1 MKLSRAKVRLKIKK
15 KGVFFVFQSFYI
27 TFAHGITYVKKTI
40 KMKISKFFS
49 VAVFTVAALTLTS
62 CNNKKFHVNGTISD
76 AKDSV
81 LYFENMSL
89 NGPVVVD
96 SVKLAEDGS
105 FSFDGKASEAPE
117 FYRLRIAGQ
126 IINVAIDSTE
136 TVKFK
141 ASYPTMTSQY
151 EVEGSEENNKV
162 KELALLQLG
171 LQAQVNAI
179 AQNPQLGVKEVQ
191 DSVIKVLTAYKNNIK
206 RNYIF
211 KEPMKAYSYFAL
223 FQTFTLGNMQSLIF
237 NPRSNKDDI
246 KVFAAVA
253 TSWDTFYPGAERGKN
268 LHNIAIEGMKDIRI
282 VQAEQNQQIDASKVK
297 TSGIIDI
304 ALADNK
310 GQVRRL
316 SDLAGKVVLL
326 DFHAFGTKQST
337 QRIMMMRELYNKY
350 HAAGFEIYQVAVDPD
365 EHFWKT
371 QTAALPW
378 ISVRADEN
386 SQALTL
392 YNVQSIPTFFLITK
406 ENVLYKRDV
415 QIKNLDA
422 EIKALL

>member
-1 MKLSRAKVRLKIKK
+1 M
-15 KGVFFVFQSFYI
+15 
-27 TFAHGITYVKKTI
+27 KKTI

-162 KELALLQLG
+162 KELSLLQLG

-179 AQNPQLGVKEVQ
+179 AQNPQLGVNEVQ
-191 DSVIKVLTAYKNNIK
+191 DSVIKVLTAYKENVK

-282 VQAEQNQQIDASKVK
+282 VQAERNQQIDASKVK

>member
-1 MKLSRAKVRLKIKK
+1 
-15 KGVFFVFQSFYI
+15 
-27 TFAHGITYVKKTI
+27 
-40 KMKISKFFS
+40 MKISKFFS
-49 VAVFTVAALTLTS
+49 VAVFTVAALSLTS
-62 CNNKKFHVNGTISD
+62 CNNKKFHVNGTICD

-105 FSFDGKASEAPE
+105 FDFSGKATEAPE

-151 EVEGSEENNKV
+151 EVEGSEENSKI

-171 LQAQVNAI
+171 LQGQVNAI
-179 AQNPQLGVKEVQ
+179 AQNPQLGVNEVQ
-191 DSVIKVLTAYKNNIK
+191 DSVIKVLTAYKENVK

-223 FQTFTLGNMQSLIF
+223 FQTFTLGNMQSLVF

-282 VQAEQNQQIDASKVK
+282 VQAERNQQIDASKVK

>member
-1 MKLSRAKVRLKIKK
+1 M
-15 KGVFFVFQSFYI
+15 
-27 TFAHGITYVKKTI
+27 KKTI

-151 EVEGSEENNKV
+151 EVEGSEENSKI

-171 LQAQVNAI
+171 LQGQVNAI
-179 AQNPQLGVKEVQ
+179 AQNPQLGVKDVQ

>member
-1 MKLSRAKVRLKIKK
+1 M
-15 KGVFFVFQSFYI
+15 
-27 TFAHGITYVKKTI
+27 KKTI

-105 FSFDGKASEAPE
+105 FDFSGKATEAPE

-151 EVEGSEENNKV
+151 EVEGSEENSKI

-171 LQAQVNAI
+171 LQGQVNAI
-179 AQNPQLGVKEVQ
+179 AQNPQLGVNEVQ
-191 DSVIKVLTAYKNNIK
+191 DSVIKVLTAYKENVK

-223 FQTFTLGNMQSLIF
+223 FQTFTLGNMQSLVF

-282 VQAEQNQQIDASKVK
+282 VQAERNQQIDASKVS

-316 SDLAGKVVLL
+316 SDLKGKVVLL

-337 QRIMMMRELYNKY
+337 QRIMMMRSLYNKY

-378 ISVRADEN
+378 ISVRADED
-386 SQALTL
+386 SQVLSL

-406 ENVLYKRDV
+406 DNVLYKRDV

>member
-1 MKLSRAKVRLKIKK
+1 M
-15 KGVFFVFQSFYI
+15 
-27 TFAHGITYVKKTI
+27 KKTI

-49 VAVFTVAALTLTS
+49 VAVFTVAALSLTS

-105 FSFDGKASEAPE
+105 FDFSGKATEAPE

-151 EVEGSEENNKV
+151 EVEGSEENSKI

-171 LQAQVNAI
+171 LQGQVNAI
-179 AQNPQLGVKEVQ
+179 AQNPQLGVNEVQ
-191 DSVIKVLTAYKNNIK
+191 DSVIKVLTAYKENVK

-223 FQTFTLGNMQSLIF
+223 FQTFTLGNMQSLVF

-282 VQAEQNQQIDASKVK
+282 VQAERNQQIDASKVS

-316 SDLAGKVVLL
+316 SDLKGKVVLL

-337 QRIMMMRELYNKY
+337 QRIMMMRSLYNKY

-378 ISVRADEN
+378 ISVRADED
-386 SQALTL
+386 SQVLSL

-406 ENVLYKRDV
+406 DNVLYKRDV